1 MNSEQIR
8 EKITEWLR
16 PIIAER
22 DIYLVDVR
30 FPMGRKIEV
39 YIDTDEGIHIDE
51 CAEVSR
57 FLEKHLDGSGLV
69 PENYILEVSSPGMS
83 NPLKVARQY
92 RKRIGRTLDV
102 LKTDGQKIEAEL
114 IAADDE
120 KIVLKEIPPA
130 VKKKKTEQPLQEP
143 KVWQVP
149 YAEIKKAVVVFN
161 FK

>member
-1 MNSEQIR
+1 MNSELIR
-8 EKITEWLR
+8 EKISEWLL
-16 PIIAER
+16 PLMAER
-22 DIYLVDVR
+22 DFFLVDVR

-57 FLEKHLDGSGLV
+57 HLEKHLDGSGLV

-92 RKRIGRTLDV
+92 RKRIGRTLDIV
-102 LKTDGQKIEAEL
+102 KTDGQKIEAEL
-114 IAADDE
+114 VAADE
-120 KIVLKEIPPA
+120 NQITIRELPKT
-130 VKKKKTEQPLQEP
+130 VKKKKTEQTTDALKE
-143 KVWQVP
+143 WQLP
-149 YAEIKKAVVVFN
+149 YGEIKKAVVVFN